1 MKMYEMKK
9 SGRYGIGFIDP
20 NTINEYTWNLPTS
33 RVSLEESMLEFFKR
47 LNTNEDILL
56 PYNFL

>member
-1 MKMYEMKK
+1 MYEMKK
-9 SGRYGIGFIDP
+9 CGCYGIGLIDP
-20 NTINEYTWNLPTS
+20 NTINEYTWNLPTC

-56 PYNFL
+56 PYNFD